1 MLQDRLV
8 RPIGDLNHPT
18 CFAHEVSAYRSRAE
32 AEDDLLLALFHP
44 QVTLRTEERAQARC
58 GERVSTHASGPTK
71 RHAARVRLPAR
82 RSHVRPQRHGKY
94 RRQHTTSQ
102 IRLDGQAL
110 LDTSRRSPRRAPPS
124 RAPCRTRPAAHART
138 RGIGWVGVSIQGLY
152 DTHLAVASTS
162 LLYVTAPFA
171 QRGDGT
177 CARLERIVLRTFELS
192 LSTSYDACSFE
203 KARAACSFPGFLSGC
218 TLRDIWRY
226 VFRSDAASNVGAS
239 GDRRSTS

>member
-1 MLQDRLV
+1 MHFIIQNINTTTCAHSARSSPSPTSLAFLRLLVLSLLLLGSSCFPLVRLGILARRTHRLVHVAQRAVAIGRRMLQDRLV

-44 QVTLRTEERAQARC
+44 QVTLRTEERAQARG

-124 RAPCRTRPAAHART
+124 RAPCRTRPAARAHARDWL
-138 RGIGWVGVSIQGLY
+138 GWG
-152 DTHLAVASTS
+152 
-162 LLYVTAPFA
+162 
-171 QRGDGT
+171 
-177 CARLERIVLRTFELS
+177 
-192 LSTSYDACSFE
+192 
-203 KARAACSFPGFLSGC
+203 
-218 TLRDIWRY
+218 
-226 VFRSDAASNVGAS
+226 
-239 GDRRSTS
+239 